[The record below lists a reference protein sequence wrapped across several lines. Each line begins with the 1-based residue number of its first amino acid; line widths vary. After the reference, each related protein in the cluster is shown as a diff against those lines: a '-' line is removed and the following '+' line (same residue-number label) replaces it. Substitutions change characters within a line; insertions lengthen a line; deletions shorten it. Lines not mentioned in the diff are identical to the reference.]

1 MSTIT
6 EQITRAAMPVIFLE
20 DMVPFPGM
28 DHTFDVNGK
37 RSNLSLEM
45 AMRADGTVFLCF
57 STAPDAEQPA
67 AQSCGAFGVIAHVE
81 QCVRLPE
88 RSARVI
94 AKGLS
99 RGRAVSCFLMEN
111 GAVAGEIRRVD
122 DTRVEPSME
131 EAFRRQVLDLVREY
145 VSFQPRRND
154 KFLAALEKVRPLG
167 RLTDLVAANL
177 LREIADKTDILEKED
192 VVARTLLLCKM
203 LRRENEV
210 ARLEKQIADRVQKN
224 MDRHQRDYY
233 LREQLRVIQQELSGG
248 EPRESGEDEEENS
261 EEESYYEDDDLL
273 KKIDDKKLPP
283 EVFAKLRAQALK
295 LNKMPYGSS
304 EAALIA
310 NYVETCLEI
319 PWNVYSEHET
329 DLEKA
334 RAILDRDHDGLDKV
348 KERILEYLAAAKL
361 RGDVQGQI
369 LCLVGA
375 PGVGKTSVASS
386 IAEAMGR
393 KYVRV
398 SLGGVRDEADVRGH
412 RKTYIGAM
420 PGRIITALTQA
431 GTMDPLITLDEIDK
445 LTRDSHGDPASA
457 LLEVLDSEQNHAF
470 RDHFVELPVDLSR
483 CVFIA
488 TANETDTI
496 PPALLDRM
504 EVIRLNGYTETE
516 KVQIARHHL
525 IPKQMKRHGLSGRQ
539 FRITDKALVELIRK
553 YTREQGVRNLERE
566 LSRLCRRA
574 ARDVVEGKACLSV
587 TGKNLEEFLGKPKI
601 LPDKTNLPDRVGVA
615 NGLAWTIAGGEMLA
629 VEAISMPGSGKL
641 ELTGSLGDV
650 MKESCH
656 IALSWVRTHG
666 KELGIRDEEFY
677 KKEDIHV
684 HFPEGA
690 IPKDGPSAGV
700 TLVTCLASLLSG
712 RPVRGDVAMTGEVTL
727 HGEVLAIGGLREK
740 AGAALRAGMKTVLIP
755 RDNLKDLDEVDP
767 KAKEQMEFIPCDKA
781 EDVLAVA
788 LRKQK

>member
-1 MSTIT
+1 MSTFT
-6 EQITRAAMPVIFLE
+6 ETITRAALPVIPLRN
-20 DMVPFPGM
+20 MVPFPGM
-28 DHTFDVNGK
+28 DHNFELNDKGAF
-37 RSNLSLEM
+37 LALDM
-45 AMRADGTVFLCF
+45 AMRADGMVFL
-57 STAPDAEQPA
+57 APLIDPNVEKPA
-67 AQSCGAFGVIAHVE
+67 AADLRRVGVIAHVD
-81 QCVRLPE
+81 QCVRLAE
-88 RSARVI
+88 RSTRVV

-99 RGRAVSCFLMEN
+99 RGVPVNVFALGS
-111 GAVAGEIRRVD
+111 GALTAEVRRV
-122 DTRVEPSME
+122 EEEAPESAAE
-131 EAFRRQVLDLVREY
+131 EAFRRQLLELIGEF
-145 VSFQPRRND
+145 VSFQPRKNE
-154 KFLAALEKVRPLG
+154 KFMAALEGVRPLG
-167 RLTDLVAANL
+167 RLVDLAAANL
-177 LREIADKTDILEKED
+177 LRESADKTEILEKED
-192 VVARTLLLCKM
+192 VSARALALCDM
-203 LRRENEV
+203 LREEIEV
-210 ARLEKQIADRVQKN
+210 ARLEKRIAERVQRN

-233 LREQLRVIQQELSGG
+233 LREQMRVIQQELSGG
-248 EPRESGEDEEENS
+248 EPRDGGEEEDEG
-261 EEESYYEDDDLL
+261 EEEPLYEEDDLL
-273 KKIDDKKLPP
+273 KKIEERKLPA
-283 EVFAKLRAQALK
+283 EVNAKLRAQALK
-295 LNKMPYGSS
+295 LQKMPYGSS
-304 EAALIA
+304 EAALIS

-319 PWNVYSEHET
+319 PWNVFSEHDT
-329 DLEKA
+329 DLTKA
-334 RAILDRDHDGLDKV
+334 REILDRDHDGLEKV
-348 KERILEYLAAAKL
+348 KDRILEYLAASKL

-420 PGRIITALTQA
+420 PGRIINALKEA

-445 LTRDSHGDPASA
+445 LTRDAHGDPASA

-483 CVFIA
+483 CVFLA

-516 KVQIARHHL
+516 KMQIARHHL
-525 IPKQMKRHGLSGRQ
+525 IPKQAKRHGLNGRQ
-539 FRITDKALVELIRK
+539 FRISDSALVALIRN

-574 ARDVVEGKACLSV
+574 ARDVVEGKKSLSV
-587 TGKNLEEFLGKPKI
+587 TVRNLEELLGKPKV
-601 LPDKTNLPDRVGVA
+601 LPEKKNLPDRVGVA
-615 NGLAWTIAGGEMLA
+615 NGLAWTLAGGEMLA
-629 VEAISMPGSGKL
+629 VEAIAMPGSGKV

-650 MKESCH
+650 MKESCR

-666 KELGIRDEEFY
+666 KEIGITDEEFY
-677 KKEDIHV
+677 KKDDIHV

-700 TLVTCLASLLSG
+700 TLVTTLASLLSG

-727 HGEVLAIGGLREK
+727 HGDVLAIGGLREK
-740 AGAALRAGMKTVLIP
+740 ASAALRAGMKVVLIP
-755 RDNLKDLDEVDP
+755 KDNVKDLDEVDP
-767 KAKEQMEFIPCDKA
+767 KAKETMTFIPCEKV

-788 LRKQK
+788 LRKKA

>member
-1 MSTIT
+1 MATFT
-6 EQITRAAMPVIFLE
+6 DQITRAALPVIPLR
-20 DMVPFPGM
+20 DVVPFTGM
-28 DHTFDVNGK
+28 DHNFEVKDK
-37 RSNLSLEM
+37 AASLALDM
-45 AMRADGTVFLCF
+45 AMRADGTVFLAM
-57 STAPDAEQPA
+57 TLATDDMDPTPDNMGPY
-67 AQSCGAFGVIAHVE
+67 GIIAHVE

-94 AKGLS
+94 AKGLH
-99 RGRAVSCFLMEN
+99 RGKAVNYFRMEN
-111 GAVAGEIRRVD
+111 GALTAEVRRLD
-122 DTRVEPSME
+122 AARLEPAVE
-131 EAFRRQVLDLVREY
+131 EAFRRQILDLIREF
-145 VSFQPRRND
+145 VGFQPRKND
-154 KFLAALEKVRPLG
+154 KFLAAMEAVRPLE
-167 RLTDLVAANL
+167 RLIDLAAANL
-177 LREIADKTDILEKED
+177 LREYTIQVKILEKED
-192 VVARTLLLCKM
+192 LAGRAMILCRF
-203 LRRENEV
+203 LREEIEV
-210 ARLEKQIADRVQKN
+210 ARMEKQIADRVQKN

-248 EPRESGEDEEENS
+248 EPREGGEDEEENS
-261 EEESYYEDDDLL
+261 EEESYYEEDDLL

-304 EAALIA
+304 EAALIS

-329 DLEKA
+329 DLDKA
-334 RAILDRDHDGLDKV
+334 REILDRDHDGLEKV
-348 KERILEYLAAAKL
+348 KERILEYLAATKL

-420 PGRIITALTQA
+420 PGRIISALTQA

-445 LTRDSHGDPASA
+445 LTRDAHGDPASA

-470 RDHFVELPVDLSR
+470 RDHFVEIPVDLSR
-483 CVFIA
+483 CVFLA

-516 KVQIARHHL
+516 KVLIARHHL
-525 IPKQMKRHGLSGRQ
+525 IPKQMKRHGLNGRQ
-539 FRITDKALVELIRK
+539 FRITDKALVSLIRK

-574 ARDVVEGKACLSV
+574 AKDVVDGKKCLSV
-587 TGKNLEEFLGKPKI
+587 TDRNLEEYLGKPKI
-601 LPDKTNLPDRVGVA
+601 LPEKTNLPDRVGVA
-615 NGLAWTIAGGEMLA
+615 NGLAWTLSGGEMLA
-629 VEAISMPGSGKL
+629 VEAIAMPGTGKL

-650 MKESCH
+650 MKESCR

-666 KELGIRDEEFY
+666 EKLGIRDEEFY

-700 TLVTCLASLLSG
+700 TLVTTLASLLSG
-712 RPVRGDVAMTGEVTL
+712 IPVRGDVAMTGEVTL

-740 AGAALRAGMKTVLIP
+740 AGAALRAGMKIVLIP

-767 KAKEQMEFIPCDKA
+767 KAKEEMTFIPCDKV

-788 LRKQK
+788 LRKNK